1 MGPKRIGI
9 LIPSTNT
16 TVEADF
22 QRVLGDKISVHSER
36 LHIPDG
42 TMTAAFLDEMNRGL
56 EEKVKLLA
64 AARVNVIAYACT
76 SGSFYRGSAWD
87 EQVNQVVQENADVPC
102 VTTSTAVS
110 KAFRALGLQRISVI
124 TPYPQWT
131 NDKLAEYYRNE
142 GFDIVDVHGDPRA
155 AALGHRAIND
165 QDPAQIVQFGRD
177 HFDHGAQGL
186 FCSCTA
192 WRSLECVETLESTLG
207 VPVVSSNQ
215 ATIWA
220 TLHAIDRVDAATHS
234 GRLFAESMT
243 Y

>member
-1 MGPKRIGI
+1 MSPKRIGI

-16 TVEADF
+16 TVEADL
-22 QRVLGDKISVHSER
+22 QRVLGDAISVHSER

-56 EEKVKLLA
+56 EEKVKRLA
-64 AARVNVIAYACT
+64 AARADVIAYACT
-76 SGSFYRGSAWD
+76 SGSFYRGSTWD
-87 EQVNQVVQENADVPC
+87 DQVSQIVQDNAGVPC
-102 VTTSTAVS
+102 VTTSTAVT
-110 KAFRALGLQRISVI
+110 KAFRALGLHTISVI

-131 NDKLAEYYRNE
+131 NDKLADYYRNE
-142 GFDIVDVHGDPRA
+142 GFEIVNVHGDSRA

-165 QDPAQIVQFGRD
+165 QDPAQIEQFGRN
-177 HFDHGAQGL
+177 HFDRGAQGL

-192 WRSLECVETLESTLG
+192 WRSLECVENLESTLD

-220 TLHAIDRVDAATHS
+220 ALHAIDRVDAATHS
-234 GRLFAESMT
+234 GRLFAKSIT